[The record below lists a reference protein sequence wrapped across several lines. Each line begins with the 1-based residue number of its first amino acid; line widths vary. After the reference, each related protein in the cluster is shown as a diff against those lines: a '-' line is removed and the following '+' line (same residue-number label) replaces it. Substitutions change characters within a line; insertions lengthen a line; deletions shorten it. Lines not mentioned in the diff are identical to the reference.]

1 MFTLQIYHKDNF
13 KHLSKISFFSIL
25 LNYKKKIVFI
35 AKSIIM
41 TKKNIDLKIKTLLRV
56 NFYILILS
64 FIYSCNSEVN
74 INSVN
79 QNQLN
84 KETSLYL
91 KQHAQNPINWQ
102 RWTNSIFDVSKELD
116 KLIVISIGYSS
127 CHWCHVMEDETF
139 ANDSIASIMNENFI
153 NIKVDREENPD
164 VDQAYMTASQLM
176 TGTGGWPLNVIT
188 LPDGSPIYAGTY
200 HTTSQWDD
208 ILKRIIRLK
217 KDNYDGL
224 KELAKNVKNGV
235 TDVNTIYKR
244 EEIEDFSTEFLD
256 NNIETW
262 KDKWDIKFGGDLA
275 QQKFVSPSKYI
286 FLLNYARVYKDEEV
300 FNHVKKTLDI
310 ISNSGLNDFIEGGFY
325 RYTVDSEWKIPHF
338 EKMLYDQAQMI
349 SMYSQA
355 YKLYKDE
362 SYRNIVIET
371 IDFLNSKMSSKD
383 GLYYAAMDADTD
395 GEEGKYYSFNR
406 EELDLISKNTDFET
420 FTSYYNI
427 EINNPWEDDRY
438 LLLPISKNYETDWLK
453 VNNLSKSDLSFQKGI
468 WESNIINIKEN
479 RTKPRIDDKIIVS
492 WNSLAI
498 TGLVDAFE
506 ALNNQDYLTKAISM
520 FEELKDKSFKKG
532 KLIHTYKENQFQDG
546 VLEDYAYMAK
556 ASMRLFQATGD
567 EAYFNFSKEITDD
580 AVNVFKDDE
589 SDLLRYSNNNDL
601 FTKLITVDD
610 GVIPSPNSIIAEQL
624 FNIGHVIFDDEY
636 LNLSNRMVSSVQAVI
651 DNNINSYS
659 VWANNILNRVES
671 FYEIAVIGPESKII
685 TDEITNYF
693 TPNTIVVQSKT
704 ESDLPLFIDRFFED
718 ETYIYVCQNK
728 TCQRPETNI
737 NLALEQVPYIN

>member
-1 MFTLQIYHKDNF
+1 M
-13 KHLSKISFFSIL
+13 SFITKFL
-25 LNYKKKIVFI
+25 
-35 AKSIIM
+35 IM
-41 TKKNIDLKIKTLLRV
+41 NKKNIDIKIYHFVKV
-56 NFYILILS
+56 SFYILIL
-64 FIYSCNSEVN
+64 FTFYSCNSEVN
-74 INSVN
+74 TNNINK
-79 QNQLN
+79 NQLS

-91 KQHAQNPINWQ
+91 KQHAKNPINWQ
-102 RWTNSIFDVSKELD
+102 RWSNSLFDVSQQLD
-116 KLIVISIGYSS
+116 KLLVISIGYSS

-139 ANDSIASIMNENFI
+139 ANDSIASIMNKNFI

-176 TGTGGWPLNVIT
+176 TGMGGWPLNVIT

-244 EEIEDFSTEFLD
+244 DEISDFNSGFLKK
-256 NNIETW
+256 NIENW
-262 KDKWDIKFGGDLA
+262 KEKWDINYGGDSA

-286 FLLNYARVYKDEEV
+286 FLLNYARVYGDKAV

-310 ISNSGLNDFIEGGFY
+310 ISTSGLNDFIEGGFF

-349 SMYSQA
+349 SIYSLA
-355 YKLYKDE
+355 HKLYKDE
-362 SYRNIVIET
+362 YYKDIVIKT
-371 IDFLNSKMSSKD
+371 INFLDSKMSSKE

-406 EELDLISKNTDFET
+406 KELDFISKNTDFKI

-427 EINNPWEDDRY
+427 DIDNSWEDNRY
-438 LLLPISKNYETDWLK
+438 LLLPNKNKYETDWLK
-453 VNNLSKSDLSFQKGI
+453 VNNLSKSELLSLKRT
-468 WESNIINIKEN
+468 WESNIIEIKDN

-498 TGLVDAFE
+498 TGLIDAFE
-506 ALNNQDYLTKAISM
+506 ALNNQDYLNKAIAM
-520 FEELKDKSFKKG
+520 FEELKTKSFKRN

-546 VLEDYAYMAK
+546 VLEDYAYLAK
-556 ASMRLFQATGD
+556 ASMRLFQATG
-567 EAYFNFSKEITDD
+567 EESYFNFSKKIIDD
-580 AVNVFKDDE
+580 AINIFKDDE
-589 SDLLRYSNNNDL
+589 SDLLRYSNNEEL
-601 FTKLITVDD
+601 FTKLISVDD

-624 FNIGHVIFDDEY
+624 FNIGHVNFDDEY
-636 LNLSNRMVSSVQAVI
+636 LNLSDKMVSSVQSVI
-651 DNNINSYS
+651 DDNINSYS

-671 FYEIAVIGPESKII
+671 FYEIAIIGPESKVI
-685 TDEITNYF
+685 TDKITNYF
-693 TPNTIVVQSKT
+693 SPNTIVVQSKS

-737 NLALEQVPYIN
+737 NLAIEQVPYIN

>member
-1 MFTLQIYHKDNF
+1 M
-13 KHLSKISFFSIL
+13 SFITKFL
-25 LNYKKKIVFI
+25 
-35 AKSIIM
+35 IM
-41 TKKNIDLKIKTLLRV
+41 NKKNIDIKIYHFVKV
-56 NFYILILS
+56 SFYILIL
-64 FIYSCNSEVN
+64 FNFYSCNPEVN
-74 INSVN
+74 TNNINK
-79 QNQLN
+79 NQLS

-91 KQHAQNPINWQ
+91 KQHAKNPINWQ
-102 RWTNSIFDVSKELD
+102 RWSNSLFDVSQQLD
-116 KLIVISIGYSS
+116 KLLVISIGYSS

-139 ANDSIASIMNENFI
+139 ANDSIASIMNKNFI

-176 TGTGGWPLNVIT
+176 TGMGGWPLNVIT

-244 EEIEDFSTEFLD
+244 DEISDFNSGFLKK
-256 NNIETW
+256 NIENW
-262 KDKWDIKFGGDLA
+262 KEKWDINYGGDSA

-286 FLLNYARVYKDEEV
+286 FLLNYARVYGDKAV

-310 ISNSGLNDFIEGGFY
+310 ISTSGLNDFIEGGFF

-349 SMYSQA
+349 SIYSLA
-355 YKLYKDE
+355 HKLYKDE
-362 SYRNIVIET
+362 YYKDIVIKT
-371 IDFLNSKMSSKD
+371 INFLDSKMSSKE

-395 GEEGKYYSFNR
+395 GEEGKYYSFSR
-406 EELDLISKNTDFET
+406 KELDFISKNTDFKI

-427 EINNPWEDDRY
+427 DIDNSWEDNRY
-438 LLLPISKNYETDWLK
+438 LLLPNKNNYETDWLK
-453 VNNLSKSDLSFQKGI
+453 VNNLSKSELLSLKRI
-468 WESNIINIKEN
+468 WESNIIEIKDN

-498 TGLVDAFE
+498 TGLIDAFE
-506 ALNNQDYLTKAISM
+506 ALNNQDYLNKAIAM
-520 FEELKDKSFKKG
+520 FEELKTKSFKRN

-546 VLEDYAYMAK
+546 VLEDYAYLAK
-556 ASMRLFQATGD
+556 ASMRLFQATG
-567 EAYFNFSKEITDD
+567 EESYFNFSKKIIDD
-580 AVNVFKDDE
+580 AINIFKDDE
-589 SDLLRYSNNNDL
+589 SDLLRYSNNEEL
-601 FTKLITVDD
+601 FTKLISVDD

-624 FNIGHVIFDDEY
+624 FNIGHVNFDDEY
-636 LNLSNRMVSSVQAVI
+636 LNLSDKMVSSVQSVI
-651 DNNINSYS
+651 DDNINSYS

-671 FYEIAVIGPESKII
+671 FYEIAIIGPESKII

-737 NLALEQVPYIN
+737 NLALEQVPYINFYEKDSY

>member
-1 MFTLQIYHKDNF
+1 MSTTNF
-13 KHLSKISFFSIL
+13 FYVLLNLKKNFSFFT
-25 LNYKKKIVFI
+25 
-35 AKSIIM
+35 KSIIM
-41 TKKNIDLKIKTLLRV
+41 IKKNMDLKFYQFIRV

-64 FIYSCNSEVN
+64 IIYSCNSEVN
-74 INSVN
+74 INSIKE
-79 QNQLN
+79 NQLN

-102 RWTNSIFDVSKELD
+102 RWTNSIFDVSQELD
-116 KLIVISIGYSS
+116 KLLVISIGYSS
-127 CHWCHVMEDETF
+127 CHWCHVMEEETF
-139 ANDSIASIMNENFI
+139 TNDSIAEVMNENFI

-176 TGTGGWPLNVIT
+176 TGMGGWPLNVIT

-217 KDNYDGL
+217 KDNYEGL
-224 KELAKNVKNGV
+224 KELANNVKNGV

-244 EEIEDFSTEFLD
+244 EEISNFNSEFLK
-256 NNIETW
+256 NNLESW
-262 KDKWDIKFGGDLA
+262 KDKWDINFGGDLA

-286 FLLNYARVYKDEEV
+286 FLLNYARIYKDKEV
-300 FNHVKKTLDI
+300 YNHVKKTLDI
-310 ISNSGLNDFIEGGFY
+310 ISTSGLNDFIEGGFY
-325 RYTVDSEWKIPHF
+325 RYTVDNEWKIPHF

-349 SMYSQA
+349 SIYSLA
-355 YKLYKDE
+355 YKLYKEEYYKD
-362 SYRNIVIET
+362 IVVET
-371 IDFLNSKMSSKD
+371 INFLDSSMSSKE

-395 GEEGKYYSFNR
+395 GEEGKYYSFSR
-406 EELDLISKNTDFET
+406 EELDLISKNTDFKI

-427 EINNPWEDDRY
+427 DIDNPWEDNRY
-438 LLLPISKNYETDWLK
+438 LLLPNKNNNETVWLK
-453 VNNLSKSDLSFQKGI
+453 SNNLSKSDLLSQKKI
-468 WESNIINIKEN
+468 WESNIIEIKDK

-498 TGLVDAFE
+498 TGLIDAFE
-506 ALNNQDYLTKAISM
+506 ALNNQDYLNKAISM
-520 FEELKDKSFKKG
+520 FEELKMNSFRKN
-532 KLIHTYKENQFQDG
+532 KLIHTYKENQFQEG
-546 VLEDYAYMAK
+546 VLEDYAYLAK
-556 ASMRLFQATGD
+556 ASMRLFQATG
-567 EAYFNFSKEITDD
+567 EESYFNFSKKITDD
-580 AVNVFKDDE
+580 AINVFKDDE
-589 SDLLRYSNNNDL
+589 SDLLRYSNNKDL

-636 LNLSNRMVSSVQAVI
+636 LNLSDNMVSSVQSVI
-651 DNNINSYS
+651 DNNMNSYS

-671 FYEIAVIGPESKII
+671 FYEIAVIGPESKLI
-685 TDEITNYF
+685 TDQITSYF
-693 TPNTIVVQSKT
+693 SPNSIVVQSKT

-737 NLALEQVPYIN
+737 NLALKQVPYIN